1 MRPGGL
7 SFRRMTS
14 ERAGGKGCGGQRGQ
28 PGHHGHHGQ
37 RGPGQRDRLYRMAGT
52 GSAVR
57 GEVLGMRGELLTLSP
72 SHRGW
77 PLYCHRCQIATRCR
91 AELATAYERENEGRG
106 GDGEPVR
113 RRIRAGLT
121 LLLVFPTNCTAA
133 LSINE
138 SALSLNEMAL
148 SLNEMG
154 TDD

>member
-1 MRPGGL
+1 MSARAE
-7 SFRRMTS
+7 RDAAAS
-14 ERAGGKGCGGQRGQ
+14 EASQATTATTASEAQAKEIGFIVWRGQ
-28 PGHHGHHGQ
+28 AAP
-37 RGPGQRDRLYRMAGT
+37 
-52 GSAVR
+52 S
-57 GEVLGMRGELLTLSP
+57 GEKCWECGGELLTLSP

-91 AELATAYERENEGRG
+91 AELAAAYERENEGRG

-154 TDD
+154 TDDGEGE